1 MNILHINMNYNNSK
15 IHHNIV
21 SEMNNKS
28 GIEGRIFYPTL
39 KNSEEQHNVEFLDAI
54 KCLNSFE
61 RIFFN
66 LRNRHLTK
74 VVKSIYQLEQFD
86 TILAHSLFSN
96 GYLAMSLS
104 QKYDISY
111 SIIVTNTDMNLYFS
125 KMPHLR
131 NKGIA
136 ILINANKI
144 IFSSVAYR
152 DQLIKKYVP
161 EKYKDLVYD
170 KSISIPFGIDNFW
183 IKNRMIRKPKV
194 FENNIKL
201 LYVGKINH
209 NKNLS
214 LTLKACKQLIA
225 KGTNIQYT
233 VVGDVSDSSGN
244 EVLKALLSEKF
255 VKHIPSV
262 SFEELIEFYRNNDI
276 FVMPSIAE
284 SFGLVYAEAL
294 TQGMP
299 IIYTKG
305 QGFDKQF
312 EDNIVGVPVKS
323 DSVDDLIQ
331 AINYIVKNYNELANN
346 AFEKSVEFSWS
357 KITDRFLNEMGGK
370 S

>member
-28 GIEGRIFYPTL
+28 GIEGRIFYPIL
-39 KNSEEQHNVEFLDAI
+39 KNSTEQHNVEFVDAI

-66 LRNRHLTK
+66 LRNRHL
-74 VVKSIYQLEQFD
+74 VNVAKSTYQLEQFD

-104 QKYDISY
+104 KKYDIPY
-111 SIIVTNTDMNLYFS
+111 SVIVTNTDMNLYFS

-131 NKGIA
+131 NKGLA
-136 ILINANKI
+136 ILISANKI
-144 IFSSVAYR
+144 IFSSIAYR
-152 DQLIKKYVP
+152 DQLIRKYVP
-161 EKYKDLVYD
+161 EKYKELVYD
-170 KSISIPFGIDNFW
+170 KSISIPFGIDNYW
-183 IKNRMIRKPKV
+183 IENRMIRKPRIL
-194 FENNIKL
+194 ENNIKL

-225 KGTNIQYT
+225 QGINIQYT

-244 EVLKALLSEKF
+244 EVLKALLTEKF
-255 VKHIPSV
+255 VQHIPSV
-262 SFEELIEFYRNNDI
+262 SFEELIEFYRDNDI

-294 TQGMP
+294 TQSMP

-312 EDNIVGVPVKS
+312 KDYIVGVSVRS
-323 DSVDDLIQ
+323 ESVDDVVN
-331 AINYIVKNYNELANN
+331 AIRYIMRNYERMSST
-346 AFEKSVEFSWS
+346 AFEKSINFSWS
-357 KITDRFLNEMGGK
+357 DITDRFLGGIG
-370 S
+370 